1 MAESIKKD
9 IPEGFTLSMAFMD
22 CLPVLFFSISAGILS
37 SRFDSVLFLTGAVI
51 VIIAGALKVC
61 WKFILALLKKDI
73 SFFNKQMRYLMPLG
87 FLLMISGLIIN
98 QDKWSLSIVIKHILS
113 FPSWLFF
120 LTGIAGMICMS
131 YYAKHLDGRNAKNN
145 WKEQGVNALA
155 QLCFMIGIL
164 L

>member
-1 MAESIKKD
+1 MAERIKKD

-37 SRFDSVLFLTGAVI
+37 SRFDSTLFLIGAVI
-51 VIIAGALKVC
+51 VITAGVLKVC
-61 WKFILALLKKDI
+61 WKFMLALFRKDI
-73 SFFNKQMRYLMPLG
+73 SFLNKQMRYLMPLG
-87 FLLMISGLIIN
+87 FILMSGGLIIDHN
-98 QDKWSLSIVIKHILS
+98 NWSVSMVMNHILT

-131 YYAKHLDGRNAKNN
+131 YYAKHLDGRNAENN
-145 WKEQGVNALA
+145 WKEQGVNALS
-155 QLCFMIGIL
+155 QLCFMLGIL